1 MTRKIFLYAI
11 LVFIFSCS
19 NRQGNHNNN
28 ILVDTSNLINNK
40 NEIDSLDLDTTD
52 FITSNFPDTVRNIL
66 YGTSDS
72 LLNYIKKSSILND
85 KKQYV
90 LLSDTLSKFL
100 NQNGFQID
108 NSQREIVANK
118 KLFNKREL
126 ISWFSSKSDT
136 ITTQVIYWHLG
147 KKYILIG
154 QRWNE

>member
-1 MTRKIFLYAI
+1 MTRKIFLLSI

-19 NRQGNHNNN
+19 NRQDNHKKN
-28 ILVDTSNLINNK
+28 ILVDTSNVINCKNK
-40 NEIDSLDLDTTD
+40 IDSLDLDTID
-52 FITSNFPDTVRNIL
+52 FITTNFPDTIRNIL

-72 LLNYIKKSSILND
+72 LLSYIKKSSILNN
-85 KKQYV
+85 KKQNV
-90 LLSDTLSKFL
+90 LLSDTLSKIL

-147 KKYILIG
+147 KKYILIE